1 MNTKRMRKMGSFQV
15 KTESGEERTIDQYQE
30 YAIIATGGGAS
41 PTEVPGLPRYVTR
54 TGLELQPIDVDAKTF
69 KIVKTDEIVRR
80 V

>member
-15 KTESGEERTIDQYQE
+15 KTGSDKQLAIDQYKE
-30 YAIIATGGGAS
+30 YAIIPTGGGAS
-41 PTEVPGLPRYVTR
+41 PTEVPGLMRYVTC

-69 KIVKTDEIVRR
+69 KIVETGEIVQR